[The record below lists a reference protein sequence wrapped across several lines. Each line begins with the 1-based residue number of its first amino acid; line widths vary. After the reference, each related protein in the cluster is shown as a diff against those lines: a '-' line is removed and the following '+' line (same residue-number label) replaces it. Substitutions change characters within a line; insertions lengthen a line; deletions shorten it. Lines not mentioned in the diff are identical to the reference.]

1 MTIAIAVVSQ
11 KGGVGKS
18 TLVRALAKSA
28 SANRMKVKV
37 ADLDTQ
43 QATTMNW
50 HRRRL
55 DNGHKA
61 VGSFE
66 VFRSADDALEACSDD
81 TDLLIV
87 DAPARASKGTL
98 KIAQSVDMVIQPTG
112 ASLDDLEPAILV
124 FHEMVKHKI
133 PRGKLAFALS
143 RIGTEAEHQDC
154 RDYLS
159 QTGYHVLDGYIPE
172 KPAYRQ
178 TQNNGLSV
186 IETRYA
192 TLNKR
197 ADQLLKSLVK
207 KLEVL
212 LG

>member
-1 MTIAIAVVSQ
+1 MTIIIAVVSQ

-28 SANRMKVKV
+28 ADNKMKVKV

-55 DNGHKA
+55 DHGFDP

-66 VFRSADDALEACSDD
+66 VFRSAEQALEACSDD
-81 TDLLIV
+81 IDLLII
-87 DAPARASKGTL
+87 DAPARASKGTRA
-98 KIAQSVDMVIQPTG
+98 IAEQADLVVQPTG

-133 PRGKLAFALS
+133 PRQKLAFALS
-143 RIGTEAEHQDC
+143 RIGTDAEYSDC
-154 RDYLS
+154 REYLA
-159 QTGYHVLDGYIPE
+159 QTGYTVLEGCLPE

-178 TQNNGLSV
+178 TQNAGLSV
-186 IETRYA
+186 LETRYA
-192 TLNKR
+192 SLNER
-197 ADQLLKSLVK
+197 ADVLLASLVK
-207 KLEVL
+207 RLEDII
-212 LG
+212 G

>member
-1 MTIAIAVVSQ
+1 MTIIIAVVSQ

-28 SANRMKVKV
+28 ADNRMKVKV

-55 DNGHKA
+55 DHGFDP

-66 VFRSADDALEACSDD
+66 VFRSSDQALDSCSKDV
-81 TDLLIV
+81 DLLII
-87 DAPARASKGTL
+87 DAPARASKGTRA
-98 KIAQSVDMVIQPTG
+98 IAEQADMVIQPTG

-133 PRGKLAFALS
+133 PRSKLAFALS
-143 RIGTEAEHQDC
+143 RIGTDAEYNDC
-154 RDYLS
+154 REYLA
-159 QTGYHVLDGYIPE
+159 QTGYAVLDGCIPE

-178 TQNNGLSV
+178 TQNVGLS
-186 IETRYA
+186 ILETRYS
-192 TLNKR
+192 TLNDK
-197 ADQLLKSLVK
+197 ADVLLQSLVK
-207 KLEVL
+207 RLEGL